1 MNIARTLLVLLLSF
15 PLFAVGQG
23 VYPDKPIR
31 VIVPFPP
38 GGGVDNFVRPLA
50 QKLSEQFDRQIII
63 DNRGGAGGVI
73 GSAIAAKAAPDGYT
87 LLASTDTSVY
97 LTTLVV
103 KNASYDPIKDLTPII
118 SAAIT
123 PTVVVVHPSSPVRSM
138 KDLVDLARKSPE
150 PLPYVTAGV
159 GSLHHL
165 AGESLARATSSKLLH
180 VAYKGGGP
188 ALTDLLGGQVKT
200 GILILSSVAPYIQS
214 GKLRV
219 IATIENH
226 RSKSY
231 QNIPTISESGVP
243 GFAMPDTAIAI
254 WGPAGMAPEIVQR
267 VNSEVRKAMLAPTV
281 RDAMEKGGY
290 EPRPGTPKDFSAQAL
305 QSYATYQR
313 MVKEAKLS
321 NE

>member
-1 MNIARTLLVLLLSF
+1 MNIVRTLLALLLSF

-31 VIVPFPP
+31 IIVPFPP
-38 GGGVDNFVRPLA
+38 GGGVDNFMRPLA
-50 QKLSEQFDRQIII
+50 QKLSEQFGQQMIIE
-63 DNRGGAGGVI
+63 NRGGAGGVI
-73 GSAIAAKAAPDGYT
+73 GSAIVAKAAPDGYT

-123 PTVVVVHPSSPVRSM
+123 PTVIIVHPSLPIYSM
-138 KDLVDLARKSPE
+138 KDLVDLARKSPD
-150 PLPYVTAGV
+150 PLPYVTAGI

-165 AGESLARATSSKLLH
+165 AGESLARATNSKLLH
-180 VAYKGGGP
+180 VAYKGGSP
-188 ALTDLLGGQVKT
+188 ALADLLGGQVKV
-200 GILILSSVAPYIQS
+200 GILILSAVAPHIQS

-226 RSKSY
+226 RSKNYPS
-231 QNIPTISESGVP
+231 IPTIAESGVP

-254 WGPAGMAPEIVQR
+254 WGPAGLAPEIVQR
-267 VNSEVRKAMLAPTV
+267 VNNEIRKAMLAPTV
-281 RDAMEKGGY
+281 RDALEKGGY
-290 EPRPGTPKDFSAQAL
+290 EPRPGTPKDFSAQAI
-305 QSYATYQR
+305 QSYVTYQR
-313 MVKEAKLS
+313 MVKETKLS

>member
-1 MNIARTLLVLLLSF
+1 MNIVRMLLMLLLLF
-15 PLFAVGQG
+15 PQFAGGQVG
-23 VYPDKPIR
+23 YPDKPIR
-31 VIVPFPP
+31 LVVPFPP
-38 GGGVDNFVRPLA
+38 GGGVDNFVRPLV
-50 QKLSEQFDRQIII
+50 QRLSEQLGQQIVIE
-63 DNRGGAGGVI
+63 NRAGAGGVI
-73 GSAIAAKAAPDGYT
+73 GSAIVAKAAPDGYT

-123 PTVVVVHPSSPVRSM
+123 PTVFVVHPSSPIHSM

-165 AGESLARATSSKLLH
+165 TGESLALTTGSKLLH
-180 VAYKGGGP
+180 IAYKGGSP
-188 ALTDLLGGQVKT
+188 ALTDLLGGQVKI
-200 GILILSSVAPYIQS
+200 GILILSAVAPHIQS

-226 RSKSY
+226 RSRSY
-231 QNIPTISESGVP
+231 PNIPTMSESGVP
-243 GFAMPDTAIAI
+243 GFAMPDTAIAV
-254 WGPAGMAPEIVQR
+254 WGPAGLPAEIVQR
-267 VNSEVRKAMLAPTV
+267 INNEIRKAMLAPTV
-281 RDAMEKGGY
+281 RNALEKGGY
-290 EPRPGTPKDFSAQAL
+290 EPRPGTPKDFGAQAA
-305 QSYATYQR
+305 QSYAAYQR
-313 MVKEAKLS
+313 MVREVKLP